1 MTTRTKV
8 IILSS
13 IAIISYAGFFI
24 YQRRQRQKSNEVSV
38 TLEEAYKILDKQ
50 K

>member
-1 MTTRTKV
+1 MTTKTKV
-8 IILSS
+8 IILSG

-24 YQRRQRQKSNEVSV
+24 YQRNQRQKANKAVV